1 MTKYMKFVAFL
12 VLAAKMAMAGS
23 DHVALTGDGSD
34 GGLSIAPS
42 GFKLTSATYTVEAWV
57 WPSTLLQEG
66 PIMDQ
71 FRGSNTQGDWSL
83 MVYAAQ
89 GQAGRIGLLSRGVVT
104 DKSSGP
110 WFLSDSALPV
120 KKWSHVAVAVDGS
133 TIKFYIN
140 GKLDTTHTITSG
152 STLPTSSASFRI
164 GSENRNNNRCFGGN
178 LSDCRVWS
186 AARTAEEIAGNR
198 FVRLAG
204 TEQGLAA
211 YWPLDEGSG
220 SSVTNKAAGTSD
232 AITGST
238 YGWTDM
244 RTPFTPCDVS
254 PAQVVVNESGE
265 AARISPGDFK
275 IAGEAFSLEC
285 WVYPISLARFNAI
298 FGQFDRQSQSVGDL
312 RLEIMNNGYD
322 HEAARS
328 RLGFFYRG
336 FGEAG
341 WTFGKSPVPL
351 YKWTHVAVTCDGDEA
366 KIYLDGLLETS
377 VVRTAESRIVPASK
391 PLYLLGQDNWERW
404 MNGRASDMRVWDRAL
419 SADEIA
425 SNRFSRLTGQE
436 NGLAGYWPLAEAE
449 GTVATNYAAAAL
461 MGYGGTLSARYS
473 FVECAATPFVERSGG
488 MDDACVLSGGSFDTQ
503 MRIWHPSYTVEAWI
517 RLNGHGNNVVFSQF
531 KDFSGGDLRMT
542 VNNQGKLSG
551 FLRNFIE
558 GNWVYSTGTV
568 PLNVWT
574 HVALSYD
581 GQKMKLYINGVKDS
595 EFDGNTVAP
604 NGTAHL
610 YAGGTE
616 DGTLGFNGRLSDL
629 RVWDTVRTDEEIAA
643 NYASRLT
650 GAEPHLQGYWPL
662 GQSSGSTVF
671 NYSRQGVA
679 DGAAAGTLTW
689 LSGASTPFHSPRM
702 MIIIR

>member
-1 MTKYMKFVAFL
+1 M
-12 VLAAKMAMAGS
+12 
-23 DHVALTGDGSD
+23 
-34 GGLSIAPS
+34 
-42 GFKLTSATYTVEAWV
+42 
-57 WPSTLLQEG
+57 
-66 PIMDQ
+66 
-71 FRGSNTQGDWSL
+71 
-83 MVYAAQ
+83 
-89 GQAGRIGLLSRGVVT
+89 
-104 DKSSGP
+104 
-110 WFLSDSALPV
+110 
-120 KKWSHVAVAVDGS
+120 
-133 TIKFYIN
+133 
-140 GKLDTTHTITSG
+140 
-152 STLPTSSASFRI
+152 
-164 GSENRNNNRCFGGN
+164 
-178 LSDCRVWS
+178 
-186 AARTAEEIAGNR
+186 
-198 FVRLAG
+198 
-204 TEQGLAA
+204 
-211 YWPLDEGSG
+211 
-220 SSVTNKAAGTSD
+220 
-232 AITGST
+232 
-238 YGWTDM
+238 
-244 RTPFTPCDVS
+244 
-254 PAQVVVNESGE
+254 
-265 AARISPGDFK
+265 
-275 IAGEAFSLEC
+275 
-285 WVYPISLARFNAI
+285 
-298 FGQFDRQSQSVGDL
+298 
-312 RLEIMNNGYD
+312 
-322 HEAARS
+322 
-328 RLGFFYRG
+328 
-336 FGEAG
+336 
-341 WTFGKSPVPL
+341 
-351 YKWTHVAVTCDGDEA
+351 
-366 KIYLDGLLETS
+366 
-377 VVRTAESRIVPASK
+377 
-391 PLYLLGQDNWERW
+391 
-404 MNGRASDMRVWDRAL
+404 
-419 SADEIA
+419 
-425 SNRFSRLTGQE
+425 
-436 NGLAGYWPLAEAE
+436 
-449 GTVATNYAAAAL
+449 
-461 MGYGGTLSARYS
+461 
-473 FVECAATPFVERSGG
+473 ECAATPFVERSGG

>member
-1 MTKYMKFVAFL
+1 MTRYMKFMTFL

-23 DHVALTGDGSD
+23 DHVALTGDGSNS
-34 GGLSIAPS
+34 GLSIAPS
-42 GFKLTSATYTVEAWV
+42 GFKLTSTTYTVEAWV
-57 WPSTLLQEG
+57 WPSTLQSEG

-71 FRGSNTQGDWSL
+71 FIGNSNQGDWSFV
-83 MVYAAQ
+83 VYAQ
-89 GQAGRIGLLSRGVVT
+89 SNDKGKLGLLSRGVVT
-104 DKSSGP
+104 DKSGGP
-110 WFLSDSALPV
+110 WFVSASALPV
-120 KKWSHVAVAVDGS
+120 SKWSHVAVAVDGS

-140 GKLDTTHTITSG
+140 GKLDATHTITSG
-152 STLPTSSASFRI
+152 STLPTSSGTFRI
-164 GSENRNNNRCFGGN
+164 GAENRGSKPCFNGK

-186 AARTAEEIAGNR
+186 VARTAEEIAGNR

-211 YWPLDEGSG
+211 YWQLDEGSG
-220 SSVTNKAAGTSD
+220 SSVTNKVTGTAD
-232 AITGST
+232 TITGST

-244 RTPFTPCDVS
+244 RTPFTPCDV
-254 PAQVVVNESGE
+254 PPTQVVMDESGE
-265 AARISPGDFK
+265 AARISTGGFK
-275 IAGEAFSLEC
+275 IEGEAFSMEC
-285 WVYPISLARFNAI
+285 WVCPITLAKVNAI
-298 FGQFDRQSQSVGDL
+298 FSQFNENSESVGDL
-312 RLEIMNNGYD
+312 RFAIMNNG
-322 HEAARS
+322 HAEAPS

-336 FGEAG
+336 FGEHN
-341 WTFGKSPVPL
+341 WTYGKNQVPL

-366 KIYLDGLLETS
+366 KVYLDGLLETS
-377 VVRTAESRIVPASK
+377 VVRTAESRIVPSSST
-391 PLYLLGQDNWERW
+391 LYLLGLANWNQW
-404 MNGRASDMRVWDRAL
+404 MNGSASDLRVWDRAL

-425 SNRFSRLTGQE
+425 SNRFSRLAGQE
-436 NGLAGYWPLAEAE
+436 NGLVGYWPLAETE
-449 GTVATNYAAAAL
+449 GTVATNYAGAAL

-517 RLNGHGNNVVFSQF
+517 RLNGHDNNVVFSQF